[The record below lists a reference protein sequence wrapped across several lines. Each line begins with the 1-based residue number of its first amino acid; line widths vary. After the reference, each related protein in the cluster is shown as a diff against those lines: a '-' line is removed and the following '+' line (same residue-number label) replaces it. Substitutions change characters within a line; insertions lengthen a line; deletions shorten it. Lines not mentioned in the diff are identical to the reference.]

1 MQYFHVSS
9 ITAIL
14 CNKKIRHKA
23 KAETKFCKSTWHP
36 SKGPAK
42 YSCFRSR
49 SLKQVN
55 SCNPKFQGLGAKKN
69 NLNLLR
75 NLVIGLFWK
84 KLVILMG
91 FRCPELGVDM
101 SHDDMMSGNAVVL
114 YVPLTLS
121 SFFQII
127 SPVPGWEALL
137 SLNPL
142 DIYLS
147 NMPVLFSLKAN
158 IWLRNKRQKK
168 SINPVVQ
175 RYCNKHHG
183 NVSQLHMS

>member
-23 KAETKFCKSTWHP
+23 KAETKICKSTWHP

-42 YSCFRSR
+42 YSCFRSK

-55 SCNPKFQGLGAKKN
+55 SCNPKFQGLGAKNPN

-91 FRCPELGVDM
+91 FRCPELG
-101 SHDDMMSGNAVVL
+101 A
-114 YVPLTLS
+114 
-121 SFFQII
+121 
-127 SPVPGWEALL
+127 
-137 SLNPL
+137 PL
-142 DIYLS
+142 DIYQICQSCFLLKQTS
-147 NMPVLFSLKAN
+147 GSGTNVRKKVSTLLFNAIVIN
-158 IWLRNKRQKK
+158 IMAMYFSYTWVRSSWRNFKWIQVIK
-168 SINPVVQ
+168 
-175 RYCNKHHG
+175 
-183 NVSQLHMS
+183 L